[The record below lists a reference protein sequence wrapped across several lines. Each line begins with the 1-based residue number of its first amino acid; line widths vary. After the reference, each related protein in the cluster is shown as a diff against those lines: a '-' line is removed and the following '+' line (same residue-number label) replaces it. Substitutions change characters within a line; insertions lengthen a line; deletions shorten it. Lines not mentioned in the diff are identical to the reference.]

1 MPEHGRG
8 SPAVSSAIVRGVV
21 GIGGAAAVTWAA
33 GAHATGAVPISAGLV
48 TALAVFGGLGVLTR
62 AFGIPLPGQ
71 GFASYVL
78 GVMVAAV
85 VSRGTAFAVL
95 VAPVAMLVG
104 DVALRR
110 LPLTGAAVNAA
121 HLSAGT
127 AVAGVA
133 YMLLGGASG
142 AAAFHAANVGPLLV
156 LLLLLP
162 AVVNGTFYLELAT
175 GRTIAWVDARLT
187 LRWEAVVYCASA
199 ALALGATGLWFAS
212 PPVPVAVAIG
222 IALVGAAILSWL
234 LIRAAV
240 RTDELRLLQDLAQLA
255 ATELTFT
262 RGFPRIQQLTGKLV
276 AWEDMGF
283 ARLDAATG
291 DLISIGDTAAP
302 AGAPAYRYQ
311 AHIGLV
317 GRVLDS
323 GRAQA
328 ASQLADGEL
337 PVPTAQGGTRPRSA
351 IVVPL
356 RYAEQLVGL
365 WVVRHSQPRMYR
377 DADAALL
384 ELVAP
389 QFALLLQI
397 QRAVEPVVGAADQVT
412 QYVQT
417 LTATAQ
423 EIHASSEEVTAS
435 AQRAASGAAQ
445 AAAVVNSSAA
455 RSTDLKHIADDAAAA
470 GDQTGD
476 AGARM
481 EETIARVRA
490 AMDAAARRL
499 VELGASAE
507 ESAAE
512 VARLRVV
519 AGEVERFSET
529 IATIANQT
537 NLLALNATIE
547 AARAGA
553 HGRGFAVVADEV
565 HKLAEES
572 GREAR
577 AVHRAVQDTRRAL
590 DRAAEVLE
598 RMRTELGGVAAGS
611 QQWATDLQT
620 IADAAAATSRAG
632 RRVVETAR
640 ASTDV
645 AAQMMAALSQAEAGA
660 QGSAQEATAV
670 AAAAAEQLRAIE
682 DLARGATE
690 LSGVADRLAL
700 AVRFARGNGAGA

>member
-1 MPEHGRG
+1 MPEQGRG
-8 SPAVSSAIVRGVV
+8 SRAVSSAIVRGVV
-21 GIGGAAAVTWAA
+21 GIGGAAAVSWAA
-33 GAHATGAVPISAGLV
+33 VAHATGAVPSAGFVPALV
-48 TALAVFGGLGVLTR
+48 AFGAIGVLSR

-78 GVMVAAV
+78 GVMVAALV
-85 VSRGTAFAVL
+85 GRGTAFAVL

-110 LPLTGAAVNAA
+110 LPPATAAVNAA
-121 HLSAGT
+121 HLAAGT
-127 AVAGVA
+127 AVAGLV
-133 YMLLGGASG
+133 YTLLGGASG
-142 AAAFHAANVGPLLV
+142 AAAFQAANVGPLVV

-199 ALALGATGLWFAS
+199 ALALGVTGLWFAS
-212 PPVPVAVAIG
+212 PPTPVAVAIG
-222 IALVGAAILSWL
+222 VALAGAAVLSWFV
-234 LIRAAV
+234 IRAAV

-262 RGFPRIQQLTGKLV
+262 RGFPSIQQLTGKLV

-283 ARLDAATG
+283 ARFDAATG
-291 DLISIGDTAAP
+291 ELITIGDTAAP
-302 AGAPAYRYQ
+302 GGAPAYRHDPH
-311 AHIGLV
+311 AGLV
-317 GRVLDS
+317 GRVLES

-328 ASQLADGEL
+328 AGELAQGEL
-337 PVPTAQGGTRPRSA
+337 PVPTVTGAPHPRSA

-356 RYAEQLVGL
+356 RHADQLVGFWL
-365 WVVRHSQPRMYR
+365 VRHGQPRMYR

-423 EIHASSEEVTAS
+423 EIHASSQEVTAS
-435 AQRAASGAAQ
+435 AQRAASGASQ
-445 AAAVVNSSAA
+445 AAAVVNSSAS

-470 GDQTGD
+470 GDQTRD
-476 AGARM
+476 AGVRM
-481 EETIARVRA
+481 EETITRVRA

-547 AARAGA
+547 AARAGT

-590 DRAAEVLE
+590 DRAAELLE
-598 RMRTELGGVAAGS
+598 RMRGELGGVAAGS
-611 QQWATDLQT
+611 QQWVAELQT
-620 IADAAAATSRAG
+620 IADAASATSRAG
-632 RRVVETAR
+632 RRVAETAR

-660 QGSAQEATAV
+660 QESSQDATAV